1 VISGFAASLL
11 IALGLGWLTVGWRW
25 WPPGEQRAL
34 IAGSLAAGL
43 GLGVSSVL
51 FLLWSWLVGSPA
63 FYPLAEALLVS
74 VPAGVVLAAARR
86 RAAGPP
92 APPLTSIALS
102 PRHAAALRVI
112 LAACAAAACIAF
124 IAEVAAQPHG
134 GWDAWMT
141 WNMHARAV
149 ARGGEAWR
157 DVLRSLPDWSHPDYP
172 LLVPASVARIWTYQG
187 EESAAGPAAIA
198 FLFTF
203 ATAGLL
209 YAAVATLRSRT
220 QGALAALLLV
230 TTKFFVLHGASQ
242 YADIPLGF
250 FFLAT
255 LTLLCLAEASPT
267 NRPRLLI
274 LAGLTAGLAAWTK
287 NEGLLFVPVTIAVAL
302 LMQPGRERARA
313 VRAMIIGLAP
323 VMAVVFAFKI
333 WMAAP
338 NDLLADQGMAQTAAR
353 LLEPERYR
361 QIFGGF
367 VAALLEVSTRG
378 AVPILLGAYAL
389 AAGPVPAGL
398 SRRTGSMVA
407 VVVGL
412 MLAGYAAVLLVAPAP
427 RLGTNIRSINRLLL
441 QLWPSMLLAY
451 FCLVRTAEEACR
463 SELRV
468 RPCSEPA

>member
-1 VISGFAASLL
+1 VIGGFAASLL
-11 IALGLGWLTVGWRW
+11 IAWGLGCLLVGWRW
-25 WPPGEQRAL
+25 WAAAEQRAL
-34 IAGSLAAGL
+34 IAGSLAVGL
-43 GLGVSSVL
+43 GLGVSSGL
-51 FLLWSWLVGSPA
+51 FLLWSWLAGSPA
-63 FYPLAEALLVS
+63 FYPLVEALLVAAS
-74 VPAGVVLAAARR
+74 AGVALAAATRRAVVPPSSPITSLTLPRRDAGPLRAVLAAC
-86 RAAGPP
+86 
-92 APPLTSIALS
+92 T
-102 PRHAAALRVI
+102 
-112 LAACAAAACIAF
+112 AAACIAF

-141 WNMHARAV
+141 WNMHARAL

-157 DVLRSLPDWSHPDYP
+157 DVLRALPDWSHPDYP
-172 LLVPASVARIWTYQG
+172 LLVPASVARVWTYQG
-187 EESAAGPAAIA
+187 EESAAGAAAIG
-198 FLFTF
+198 FLYTF

-209 YAAVATLRSRT
+209 YAAIATLRSPT

-267 NRPRLLI
+267 GRPRLLV

-287 NEGLLFVPVTIAVAL
+287 NEGLLFVPITIAVFL
-302 LMQPGRERARA
+302 LMQPNRERARDA
-313 VRAMIIGLAP
+313 PALIIGLAP
-323 VMAVVFAFKI
+323 VMALLVVFKI

-338 NDLLADQGMAQTAAR
+338 NDLLGDQGMAQTAAR
-353 LLEPERYR
+353 LLEAARYR

-367 VAALLEVSTRG
+367 VGALLEVSTNG
-378 AVPILLGAYAL
+378 ALPILLGAYAL
-389 AAGPVPAGL
+389 AAGPVPAGPP
-398 SRRTGSMVA
+398 RRAGSLVA
-407 VVVGL
+407 IVVAF

-463 SELRV
+463 PESRI
-468 RPCSEPA
+468 RPSSEPA